1 MIYSMT
7 AFGRGVH
14 RTAERE
20 VTAEIRSVNNRFL
33 DCTVKLPRVYS
44 FLEDKV
50 KSYLSGRGVARGK
63 VDVYI
68 GVENLSSVN
77 SAEITLDEDYTE
89 AYIAALRELS
99 RRFGLPDD
107 ITTMRVAANP
117 EVFRVK
123 KPEHDAEKDWQLLL
137 PALADAADVF
147 LAARAAEGAKIEK
160 DIRGKLAGIE
170 AVTPEIAAL
179 SDEDVRARRDK
190 LRDRIGKLLGEE
202 GIVPDEGRLLTEC
215 ALFADK
221 IAIDEELVRLSVYG
235 EGAEGY
241 LGVMGPRDGELY
253 LSKKLSRSAV
263 SGFPGSI
270 SFAARAGETPPA
282 LSYADEEKTES
293 VCDSSDAPPPSGDC
307 CGCESTDAS
316 GGERAD
322 DCTCHLPAED
332 DKPPPLE
339 NFAEQSIAF
348 DGVWR
353 HCPCPCSLFSGLEAK
368 SVCSSISG
376 ALMLEE
382 AEGVWLAV
390 PDDIA
395 REIPNSR
402 YLAFTDRE
410 MIGGRHYQLAF
421 VKNT

>member
-179 SDEDVRARRDK
+179 SDEDVRAIS
-190 LRDRIGKLLGEE
+190 DRL
-202 GIVPDEGRLLTEC
+202 
-215 ALFADK
+215 
-221 IAIDEELVRLSVYG
+221 IAKNRAAYEEL
-235 EGAEGY
+235 
-241 LGVMGPRDGELY
+241 
-253 LSKKLSRSAV
+253 
-263 SGFPGSI
+263 
-270 SFAARAGETPPA
+270 
-282 LSYADEEKTES
+282 
-293 VCDSSDAPPPSGDC
+293 
-307 CGCESTDAS
+307 
-316 GGERAD
+316 
-322 DCTCHLPAED
+322 
-332 DKPPPLE
+332 
-339 NFAEQSIAF
+339 
-348 DGVWR
+348 
-353 HCPCPCSLFSGLEAK
+353 AK
-368 SVCSSISG
+368 
-376 ALMLEE
+376 
-382 AEGVWLAV
+382 
-390 PDDIA
+390 
-395 REIPNSR
+395 
-402 YLAFTDRE
+402 
-410 MIGGRHYQLAF
+410 
-421 VKNT
+421 

>member
-1 MIYSMT
+1 MEHELTGCYPI
-7 AFGRGVH
+7 
-14 RTAERE
+14 
-20 VTAEIRSVNNRFL
+20 IL
-33 DCTVKLPRVYS
+33 DGA
-44 FLEDKV
+44 D
-50 KSYLSGRGVARGK
+50 AGK
-63 VDVYI
+63 VTVSRE
-68 GVENLSSVN
+68 GVFWRF
-77 SAEITLDEDYTE
+77 E
-89 AYIAALRELS
+89 ASCA
-99 RRFGLPDD
+99 
-107 ITTMRVAANP
+107 MR
-117 EVFRVK
+117 
-123 KPEHDAEKDWQLLL
+123 
-137 PALADAADVF
+137 
-147 LAARAAEGAKIEK
+147 
-160 DIRGKLAGIE
+160 
-170 AVTPEIAAL
+170 
-179 SDEDVRARRDK
+179 
-190 LRDRIGKLLGEE
+190 
-202 GIVPDEGRLLTEC
+202 
-215 ALFADK
+215 
-221 IAIDEELVRLSVYG
+221 EELLRLSVYG

-241 LGVMGPRDGELY
+241 LGVMEPRDGELY

-395 REIPNSR
+395 KGIPNSR

>member
-179 SDEDVRARRDK
+179 SDEDVRARTDK

-221 IAIDEELVRLSVYG
+221 IAIDEELVRLSSHFS
-235 EGAEGY
+235 AF
-241 LGVMGPRDGELY
+241 RDILDAGGTAGRKLDFLLQEINRETNTIG
-253 LSKKLSRSAV
+253 SKCANL
-263 SGFPGSI
+263 SI
-270 SFAARAGETPPA
+270 SRKVVEMKSE
-282 LSYADEEKTES
+282 LEKI
-293 VCDSSDAPPPSGDC
+293 
-307 CGCESTDAS
+307 
-316 GGERAD
+316 R
-322 DCTCHLPAED
+322 
-332 DKPPPLE
+332 
-339 NFAEQSIAF
+339 EQIQNI
-348 DGVWR
+348 
-353 HCPCPCSLFSGLEAK
+353 E
-368 SVCSSISG
+368 
-376 ALMLEE
+376 
-382 AEGVWLAV
+382 
-390 PDDIA
+390 
-395 REIPNSR
+395 
-402 YLAFTDRE
+402 
-410 MIGGRHYQLAF
+410 
-421 VKNT
+421 